1 MGKLE
6 FRNVSFELLGH
17 DSAKIS
23 GSKTVCI
30 DPFRIAAGFKADI
43 IVVTHEHF
51 DHLSLQDIAKISS
64 EKTKI
69 VCAKSCAAKIGKNA
83 SGLSAGESIEIA
95 GARISAVEAYNT
107 NKKFHP
113 KGLGIG
119 VVIEMDGIR
128 VYHAGDTDFI
138 PEMSGL
144 ENIDVAFLPV
154 SGTYVMT
161 AEEAA
166 KAAETIRPKIAVP
179 MHYASIVGSA
189 ADAEKFKKLYSGRTE
204 ILGK

>member
-1 MGKLE
+1 MTALKFGK
-6 FRNVSFELLGH
+6 VSLELLGH
-17 DSAKIS
+17 DSAKIC

-43 IVVTHEHF
+43 IVVTHEHY
-51 DHLSLQDIAKISS
+51 DHLSIEDITKISS

-69 VCAKSCAAKIGKNA
+69 VCTESCAEKIGKNA
-83 SGLSAGESIEIA
+83 SGISPGESVEIS
-95 GARISAVEAYNT
+95 GVKISAVEAYNT

-119 VVIEMDGIR
+119 VVVEMDGIR

-138 PEMSGL
+138 PEMSKLG
-144 ENIDVAFLPV
+144 NIDVAFLPV

-179 MHYASIVGSA
+179 MHYAEIIGSM